1 VPSRSGRSWSA
12 DILEQ
17 AFRDEWGR
25 VVASLIG
32 FLGDFDLAEEAAQEA
47 FAIAAERWPRDG
59 APANPGAWLLTTARN
74 RAIDRIRR
82 NRTLL
87 AKTRLLDVPEAADD
101 PMDDTPIPDERL
113 ELIFTCCHP
122 ALALDAQVALTLRTL
137 GGLSTDQIA
146 RAFLVPEPTMAQRL
160 VRAKRKIRTAGVP
173 FRVPPEHL
181 LPDRLAAVLAVV
193 YLIFNEG
200 YGGDGTLAGEAIRLG
215 QALCELMPDEAE
227 AHGLLALMLLHDARR
242 AARFSNGELV
252 LLDEQDRAL
261 WDAAALEEGELALER
276 ARTLGGSDAYLL
288 QAEIASLHAAERRDW
303 AAIADLYGELATR
316 TGSPVV
322 ELNRAVA
329 LAEVDGPEA
338 ALALVDGLELDGYRY
353 LHSTRADF
361 LRRLGRLDEARTAYG
376 RALELATAEPERR
389 FLERRLRECS
399 NG

>member
-1 VPSRSGRSWSA
+1 M
-12 DILEQ
+12 
-17 AFRDEWGR
+17 
-25 VVASLIG
+25 VASLIG

-47 FAIAAERWPRDG
+47 FVIAAERWPRDG
-59 APANPGAWLLTTARN
+59 TPSNPGAWLLATARN

-82 NRTLL
+82 DRTL
-87 AKTRLLDVPEAADD
+87 AVKTLLLDVPEAVEE

-137 GGLSTDQIA
+137 GGLTTDRIA

-200 YGGDGTLAGEAIRLG
+200 YGGDRTLADEAIRLG
-215 QALCELMPDEAE
+215 RALAELMPDEAE
-227 AHGLLALMLLHDARR
+227 AFGLVALMLLHDSRR
-242 AARFSNGELV
+242 AARFRDGELV
-252 LLDEQDRAL
+252 LLEDQDRSL
-261 WDAAALEEGELALER
+261 WDAAQAASGVAALDR
-276 ARTLGGSDAYLL
+276 ARALDGRGVYVL
-288 QAEIASLHAAERRDW
+288 QASIASLHAATPRDW
-303 AAIADLYGELATR
+303 AAIARLYGELASL

-329 LAEVDGPEA
+329 VAEVAGPEA
-338 ALALVDGLELDGYRY
+338 ALELVDGLDLEAYQY
-353 LHSTRADF
+353 LHSARADF
-361 LRRLGRLDEARTAYG
+361 LRRLERYDEAHSAYE
-376 RALELATAEPERR
+376 RALELATTDAERR
-389 FLERRLRECS
+389 FLERRMGECS
-399 NG
+399 AATGAV